1 MTPTMLRGA
10 LRQAAIELRVQLFS
24 WNVLS
29 WLLLPGIGLGVL
41 LLLRDRRVM
50 DTDLSLAQLGVPGI
64 LAFTLLSGAVMGAAG
79 QLLTERDDG
88 TLLRSKAVPG
98 GMPSHLLGNVF
109 ILSVTTLLPT
119 MVLLLL
125 ASLLVDGIAPTTA
138 GSWSTLIWV
147 SLLGMAAC
155 APWGGVLGAIL
166 KDPVMMWITALVVYA
181 SMAVSGIFYPITAL
195 PDWLAALGKCLPTY
209 WIGLGYRSALLPP
222 EAAAL
227 EAGGSWQTGLTAL
240 VLTGWALVGLS
251 VAPRALLRLA
261 RRQSGSQ
268 VAAARDRIMSRGY

>member
-29 WLLLPGIGLGVL
+29 WILLPGIGFGVL

-50 DTDLSLAQLGVPGI
+50 NTDLSLAQLGVPGI

-98 GMPSHLLGNVF
+98 GMPSHLLGNVL

-119 MVLLLL
+119 MVL
-125 ASLLVDGIAPTTA
+125 SSSWTGSPRPPPAP
-138 GSWSTLIWV
+138 G
-147 SLLGMAAC
+147 
-155 APWGGVLGAIL
+155 
-166 KDPVMMWITALVVYA
+166 
-181 SMAVSGIFYPITAL
+181 
-195 PDWLAALGKCLPTY
+195 
-209 WIGLGYRSALLPP
+209 
-222 EAAAL
+222 
-227 EAGGSWQTGLTAL
+227 
-240 VLTGWALVGLS
+240 
-251 VAPRALLRLA
+251 
-261 RRQSGSQ
+261 RR
-268 VAAARDRIMSRGY
+268 